1 MGCVSIDFYNL
12 SEMTQIIYET
22 VSMKKSSNQFL
33 IGNDRNKIA
42 LLKKLLIERGLT
54 EKHFIESK
62 GQTYLNLEGT
72 LLTCELEEN
81 RYYGDNNHFYRL
93 SFKGQEIADSN
104 HKDASYDRYTILLLS
119 ENIESLLPEN
129 LIDEEYV
136 KQQALEKLKK
146 EAKESFIIRHTELF
160 KEAKSGF
167 LGFFRNTKHNPDWSL
182 KEIIE
187 HGMAHDN
194 RTRQVCVEMGW
205 LTKTGGLSKNAP
217 DFVKEEVRLDLSSK
231 LTKV

>member
-1 MGCVSIDFYNL
+1 
-12 SEMTQIIYET
+12 
-22 VSMKKSSNQFL
+22 MKFL
-33 IGNDRNKIA
+33 VGYDRDKIL

-54 EKHFIESK
+54 EEHFIESK

-72 LLTCELEEN
+72 LLTCELLEN
-81 RYYGDNNHFYRL
+81 RYSGDNNHFYSL
-93 SFKGQEIADSN
+93 SFKGQEIANSN
-104 HKDASYDRYTILLLS
+104 HKDAAHDRYTILHLS
-119 ENIESLLPEN
+119 KNIESLLPEN

-146 EAKESFIIRHTELF
+146 ETKDSFTIRHAELF

-167 LGFFRNTKHNPDWSL
+167 FGFFRNTKLNPGWSL

-205 LTKTGGLSKNAP
+205 LTKTGGLSENAP
-217 DFVKEEVRLDLSSK
+217 DFIKEEMRPNLSSIQ
-231 LTKV
+231 LPLDAQ